1 MQNSQAYQLEDDI
14 KESIEIAIREKCD
27 CDFEQSAIYSGEF
40 SCQTTTTNVIYRA
53 IINGTSD
60 ILTAAELL
68 DLIENWRTTGGTLL
82 YNSKYRLRLAQK
94 EACPL
99 QIESF
104 HDPECSSG
112 RNHNASSLAVP
123 EYVQTD
129 CYYKIT
135 T

>member
-1 MQNSQAYQLEDDI
+1 MQDFQAYQLEDDI
-14 KESIEIAIREKCD
+14 KESIETAIRKKCD

-60 ILTAAELL
+60 ILTAPELME
-68 DLIENWRTTGGTLL
+68 LIENWRTTGGTLL

-112 RNHNASSLAVP
+112 RNYNTSSLALP

-129 CYYKIT
+129 RYYKIT

>member
-1 MQNSQAYQLEDDI
+1 MTVKGLITLCNLLRRVQLP
-14 KESIEIAIREKCD
+14 C
-27 CDFEQSAIYSGEF
+27 
-40 SCQTTTTNVIYRA
+40 TTTTNVIYRA

-60 ILTAAELL
+60 ILTAPELM

-104 HDPECSSG
+104 HASG
-112 RNHNASSLAVP
+112 PIAPVLLTPPRTPLHGSDHLLYANRLIARQWNA
-123 EYVQTD
+123 
-129 CYYKIT
+129 T
-135 T
+135 TLY